1 MLENMKAEFYQLC
14 SAIGRLY
21 VDVKVLSPSLHRG
34 GHQGEGVLQ
43 HPRDHLLG
51 EECCW
56 FDLPSLEGCGN
67 KMWAGQCHTIFMAFQ
82 HIFTRIVEMGLV

>member
-21 VDVKVLSPSLHRG
+21 VNVKVLSPSLHRG

-43 HPRDHLLG
+43 HPQDHLLG
-51 EECCW
+51 EDSCW
-56 FDLPSLEGCGN
+56 FDLPGFEGCGN
-67 KMWAGQCHTIFMAFQ
+67 
-82 HIFTRIVEMGLV
+82 EM